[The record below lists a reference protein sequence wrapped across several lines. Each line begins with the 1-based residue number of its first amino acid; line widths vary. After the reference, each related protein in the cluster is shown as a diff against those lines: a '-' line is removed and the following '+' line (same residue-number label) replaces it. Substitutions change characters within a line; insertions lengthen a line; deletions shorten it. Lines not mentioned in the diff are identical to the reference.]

1 MNVTL
6 LDATS
11 PHWGS
16 EVERIGVELGAGQNP
31 TLFPYHFLFVTLSK
45 IGGHIATF
53 EQGGRRTGIGFL
65 FPRAR
70 MRPVKEAHRN
80 YTLRYHSLLA
90 PEMPVAA
97 PDLTAACEAALGGGC
112 SVIFYDP
119 HAAHSYAST
128 GTDIG
133 PVNLGRPSATEAEGL
148 RALQQH
154 VWGSP
159 PEFLYPSDIH
169 SLDFGAGTSIVARV
183 ESTLAGFLFGFYR
196 FGGSPLPGHW
206 DERYNGSLRLE
217 SQTMAVLP
225 AYRGLR
231 IASLLKRVQAQQAW
245 QEGIGVIHWTADPLQ
260 FPNAALNFGLLR
272 AIAYEFSADL
282 YPFRNDLNRVH
293 ASRLSL
299 TWLVASRRVDD
310 VPLVGSRSE
319 VVDMSHRRQI
329 PRVNDGPHSADLTRH
344 DSLIALE
351 VPVDWTG
358 LQQHDLEAALAWRRV
373 TDEVL
378 QHYIGSEP
386 GKYAVTGV
394 GAAGDRRYLL
404 AERVSPA
411 LWQRLGHPA

>member
-1 MNVTL
+1 MKVTL
-6 LDATS
+6 LDASS

-16 EVERIGVELGAGQNP
+16 EVERIGVELGAGQNS

-53 EQGGRRTGIGFL
+53 EEGGRRTGIGFL
-65 FPRAR
+65 FPRGQA
-70 MRPVKEAHRN
+70 RPVGEKRRS

-90 PEMPVAA
+90 PEIPTDKSGTA
-97 PDLTAACEAALGGGC
+97 AACEAALGGDC
-112 SVIFYDP
+112 SAVFYDP
-119 HAAHSYAST
+119 HAVHNYAAT
-128 GTDIG
+128 NAEIG
-133 PVNLGRPSATEAEGL
+133 PVNLGRPSGAEADLL
-148 RALQQH
+148 RALQQQ

-183 ESTLAGFLFGFYR
+183 EGGLAGFLFGFYR
-196 FGGSPLPGHW
+196 FDSSPLPGDW
-206 DERYNGSLRLE
+206 GDRYNGSLRLE

-310 VPLVGSRSE
+310 VPLVGSRAE
-319 VVDMSHRRQI
+319 VVDMNHRRQI
-329 PRVNDGPHSADLTRH
+329 PRVNDGPHRADLTRQ
-344 DSLIALE
+344 DPLIAIE

-358 LQQHDLEAALAWRRV
+358 LQQQDLDAALAWRRV

-378 QHYIGSEP
+378 QHYIGSEQ
-386 GKYAVTGV
+386 GKYAITGV
-394 GAAGDRRYLL
+394 GAAGDQRFLL

-411 LWQRLGHPA
+411 LWQQLGHPA

>member
-1 MNVTL
+1 MKVTL
-6 LDATS
+6 LDASS

-16 EVERIGVELGAGQNP
+16 EVERIGVELGAGQNS

-53 EQGGRRTGIGFL
+53 EEGGRRTGIGFL
-65 FPRAR
+65 FPRGPA
-70 MRPVKEAHRN
+70 RPVGEGHRT

-90 PEMPVAA
+90 PELPT
-97 PDLTAACEAALGGGC
+97 DKSGTAAACAAALGGNC
-112 SVIFYDP
+112 SAVFYDP
-119 HAAHSYAST
+119 HAAHRYAAT
-128 GTDIG
+128 NAEIG
-133 PVNLGRPSATEAEGL
+133 PVNLGRPSGTEAEGL
-148 RALQQH
+148 RALQQQ

-183 ESTLAGFLFGFYR
+183 EGGLAGFLFGFYR
-196 FGGSPLPGHW
+196 FDGSPLPGDW
-206 DERYNGSLRLE
+206 GEWYNASLRLE

-231 IASLLKRVQAQQAW
+231 IASLLKRVQAQHAW

-319 VVDMSHRRQI
+319 VVDMDHRRQI
-329 PRVNDGPHSADLTRH
+329 PRVNDGPHRADLTRQ
-344 DSLIALE
+344 DPLIAIE

-358 LQQHDLEAALAWRRV
+358 LQQQDLDAALAWRRL

-378 QHYIGSEP
+378 RHYIGSTQ
-386 GKYAVTGV
+386 GKYTITGV
-394 GAAGDRRYLL
+394 GAADDRRYLL

-411 LWQRLGHPA
+411 LWQQLGHPA

>member
-6 LDATS
+6 LDASS
-11 PHWGS
+11 PRWGS
-16 EVERIGVELGAGQNP
+16 EVERIGVELGAGHNP

-53 EQGGRRTGIGFL
+53 EESGRRIGIGFL
-65 FPRAR
+65 FPRGLQ
-70 MRPVKEAHRN
+70 RN
-80 YTLRYHSLLA
+80 AGEVRRAYTLRYHTLLA
-90 PEMPVAA
+90 PEIPVDIPNTVAA
-97 PDLTAACEAALGGGC
+97 CAAALGNGC
-112 SVIFYDP
+112 SVVFFDP
-119 HAAHSYAST
+119 HAAHSYAAA
-128 GTDIG
+128 GIDIG
-133 PVNLGRPSATEAEGL
+133 PVNLGRPSAAEAEAL
-148 RALQQH
+148 RALQQQ

-183 ESTLAGFLFGFYR
+183 EGTLAGFLFGFYR
-196 FGGSPLPGHW
+196 LDGSPLPDDWG
-206 DERYNGSLRLE
+206 EKYNGSLRLE

-225 AYRGLR
+225 AFRGLR

-310 VPLVGSRSE
+310 VPLVGSRAE
-319 VVDMSHRRQI
+319 VVDVSHRRQI
-329 PRVNDGPHSADLTRH
+329 PHINNGPRSADLTRQ
-344 DSLIALE
+344 DPLIAIE
-351 VPVDWTG
+351 VPLDWTA
-358 LQQHDLEAALAWRRV
+358 LQQQDLNAALAWRQV

-378 QHYIGSEP
+378 QHYIGSTP
-386 GKYAVTGV
+386 GKYAITGV
-394 GAAGDRRYLL
+394 GAAGDRRFLL
-404 AERVSPA
+404 AERVSPS
-411 LWQRLGHPA
+411 LWQQLGHPA

>member
-6 LDATS
+6 LDASS
-11 PHWGS
+11 PRWGS
-16 EVERIGVELGAGQNP
+16 EVERIGVELGAGHNP

-53 EQGGRRTGIGFL
+53 EESGRRIGIGFL
-65 FPRAR
+65 FPRGLQRSDGEIRRA
-70 MRPVKEAHRN
+70 
-80 YTLRYHSLLA
+80 YTLRYHTLLA
-90 PEMPVAA
+90 PEIPVDA
-97 PDLTAACEAALGGGC
+97 PGTAAACAAALGNGC
-112 SVIFYDP
+112 SVAFFDP

-128 GTDIG
+128 GTEIG
-133 PVNLGRPSATEAEGL
+133 PVNLGRPSATEAEAL
-148 RALQQH
+148 RGLQQQ

-183 ESTLAGFLFGFYR
+183 EGTLAGFLFGFYR
-196 FGGSPLPGHW
+196 LDGSPLPDDWG
-206 DERYNGSLRLE
+206 EKYNGKLRLE

-225 AYRGLR
+225 AFRGLR

-272 AIAYEFSADL
+272 AVAYEFSADL

-310 VPLVGSRSE
+310 VPLVGSRGE
-319 VVDMSHRRQI
+319 VVDVSHRRQI
-329 PRVNDGPHSADLTRH
+329 PHINDGPRSADLTRQ
-344 DSLIALE
+344 DPLIAIE
-351 VPVDWTG
+351 VPLDWTA
-358 LQQHDLEAALAWRRV
+358 LQQQDLSAALAWREV

-378 QHYIGSEP
+378 QHYIGSAP
-386 GKYAVTGV
+386 GKYAITGV
-394 GAAGDRRYLL
+394 GAAGDRRFLL

-411 LWQRLGHPA
+411 LWQQLGHPA

>member
-31 TLFPYHFLFVTLSK
+31 ALFPYHFLFVTLSK

-53 EQGGRRTGIGFL
+53 EAGGRRTGIGFL
-65 FPRAR
+65 FPRGRAR
-70 MRPVKEAHRN
+70 SVNDARRT
-80 YTLRYHSLLA
+80 YTLRYHSRQA
-90 PEMPVAA
+90 PEMPV
-97 PDLTAACEAALGGGC
+97 DVTSTVAACEAALGSDA
-112 SVIFYDP
+112 SVVFYDP
-119 HAAHSYAST
+119 HAEHSFAATSV
-128 GTDIG
+128 DIG
-133 PVNLGRPSATEAEGL
+133 PVNLGRPSAAEADGL
-148 RALQQH
+148 RALQQQ

-169 SLDFGAGTSIVARV
+169 SPDFGAGTSIVARV
-183 ESTLAGFLFGFYR
+183 EGTLAGFLFGFYR
-196 FGGSPLPGHW
+196 FDGSPLPDDWG
-206 DERYNGSLRLE
+206 ERYNGSTRLE

-225 AYRGLR
+225 AFRGLR

-319 VVDMSHRRQI
+319 VVDMGHRRQI
-329 PRVNDGPHSADLTRH
+329 PRVNDGRNSADLTRQEP
-344 DSLIALE
+344 LIAIE
-351 VPVDWTG
+351 VPVDWTA
-358 LQQHDLEAALAWRRV
+358 LQKQDLDAALAWRRV

-378 QHYIGSEP
+378 RHYIGRDQ
-386 GKYAVTGV
+386 GKYAITGV
-394 GAAGDRRYLL
+394 GTADDRRFLL